1 MELSN
6 RDIYIRGTKRRSGA
20 CHAPQLSSLNGSKR
34 HILSFELGALVF
46 FFFFLFTV
54 FFLLILVSTPFQALF
69 LLKCCFG
76 HHELCPYEKLYS
88 VNEREW

>member
-54 FFLLILVSTPFQALF
+54 FFVNSRVYFLPGPFSFKVLFRTPRAL
-69 LLKCCFG
+69 
-76 HHELCPYEKLYS
+76 S
-88 VNEREW
+88 VRKVVLS